1 MCVCVGVW
9 VWAFISVVRAVV
21 VGSSGVTSWLAVVMH
36 PVTAR
41 LMLGML
47 RLYRVLRQTDFPFFR
62 RRPTLTPPPSCFL
75 HRISTLPPYP
85 SRSVLQIESMQQ
97 AVMYMVGIK
106 ATEGA
111 LTTLYLA
118 TSPDVETGDIR
129 GRYFA
134 PLGQE
139 SSAWEEARS
148 HSVDSGNGGEWE
160 MANEEGEGGEGSKGG
175 KLGKVGEGERL
186 QRSLWDT
193 TNGIIERVLG
203 PNWQPPIPPL
213 SVGVPVAA
221 VQGGTSIELSAT
233 YTDPPTLSGKG
244 EKDVEAGG
252 GAVGGA

>member
-1 MCVCVGVW
+1 
-9 VWAFISVVRAVV
+9 
-21 VGSSGVTSWLAVVMH
+21 
-36 PVTAR
+36 
-41 LMLGML
+41 
-47 RLYRVLRQTDFPFFR
+47 
-62 RRPTLTPPPSCFL
+62 
-75 HRISTLPPYP
+75 
-85 SRSVLQIESMQQ
+85 MQQ
-97 AVMYMVGIK
+97 AVMYIVGIT

-148 HSVDSGNGGEWE
+148 HSLDSGNGGEWE
-160 MANEEGEGGEGSKGG
+160 MANEEGEV
-175 KLGKVGEGERL
+175 GKVGEGGRL

-213 SVGVPVAA
+213 SVAVPVAA